1 MKLTQYSVV
10 ACFALSASL
19 TACAMEADDS
29 EEGASG
35 LTETA
40 GIPDVLPTFLEQG
53 WSAGVRTA
61 FYQTTQGSRML
72 PYAWFLALEQADS
85 MQKFNAP
92 SNIRRMGFLV
102 DGITESNPDELPVG
116 FARDDHPERGAS
128 IGLTCA
134 ACHTGEIEYNGTKIR
149 IDGGQSLGDLEQ
161 LQNGLLASLEA
172 TLSDSAKFT
181 RFADLVL
188 GTAASTTDRATLR
201 TQVEGYRDWWTA
213 RVARTKGLSPHG
225 PSRTDAF
232 ATIGNE
238 VVCQMLGIPENCQP
252 GIAPTQFPFLWNT
265 PDFEWNQYNSV
276 AHSPIGRNVGE
287 VSGVFAE
294 ATVGADGSVVS
305 TANLDNLH
313 KLEGWLRTLKS
324 PKWPEDLLG
333 PINQDLAAQGGA
345 LYATTCAGCHT
356 LDPQPRT
363 APNIYGV
370 TFAMVN
376 FSTPLFDSTGKP
388 ILGTDPTA
396 ALTFATRRAFPGVW
410 GPYFSSIGQVG
421 PDGKVAVA
429 TLLGF
434 NSSLII
440 KRFFAIMGFT
450 DLQKL
455 EYLSYRESRSPTIA
469 QLTTYKARPLNGIAF
484 TAPYLHNGSVPT
496 LYDLLLPADQRPKT
510 FYVGS
515 YKFDTAKVGYSTER
529 ETQSVLLDT
538 AAKGNGNS
546 GHVYGTNLSES
557 DRLALVE
564 YMKTL

>member
-1 MKLTQYSVV
+1 MK
-10 ACFALSASL
+10 FALAACLAMTTSLSACL
-19 TACAMEADDS
+19 FQPDG
-29 EEGASG
+29 EETDE
-35 LTETA
+35 LA
-40 GIPDVLPTFLEQG
+40 GTPDVAPVFLDQG
-53 WSAGVRTA
+53 WSAGVRA
-61 FYQTTQGSRML
+61 AYYQTTQGSRML
-72 PYAWFLALEQADS
+72 PYSWFLALEQPGS
-85 MQKFNAP
+85 RNKLKAP
-92 SNIRRMGFLV
+92 SNMRRMGFVV
-102 DGITESNPDELPVG
+102 DGVSESNPDELPVG
-116 FARDDHPERGAS
+116 FAKDDHPTRGAA
-128 IGLTCA
+128 IGLTCS
-134 ACHTGEIEYNGTKIR
+134 ACHTGELEYNGTRIR

-161 LQNGLLASLEA
+161 LQNAILASLQA

-181 RFADLVL
+181 RFA
-188 GTAASTTDRATLR
+188 AAVGASDAAALR

-213 RVARTKGLSPHG
+213 RIARNKGLSPHG

-232 ATIGNE
+232 AIIGNE
-238 VVCQMLGIPENCQP
+238 VVCQMLGIPENCTP

-515 YKFDTAKVGYSTER
+515 YQFDTAKVGYSTER